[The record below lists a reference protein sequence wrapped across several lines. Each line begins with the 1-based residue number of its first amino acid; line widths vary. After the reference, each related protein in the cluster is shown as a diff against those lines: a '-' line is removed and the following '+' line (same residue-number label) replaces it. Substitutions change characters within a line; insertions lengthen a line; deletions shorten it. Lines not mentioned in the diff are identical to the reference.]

1 MPRLLLI
8 LLLAAAGCAAGP
20 TREAETL
27 SGVTQLTSGFASA
40 ENASFSPDLRYLIF
54 TAQPWGSRDR
64 QVYIAAV
71 KFDGGRIVSLGAPTR
86 VTPGGGTGG
95 AFSPDGATVIL
106 ACNGG
111 LYRAD
116 GWRANLDAGP
126 GAPGAVV
133 DLARNRLPTP
143 EGAASNPAVS
153 PDGRHLAFNV
163 MGASTAEGES
173 QLWTMRIDGTH
184 QVQLLP
190 TGGTTRWAA
199 AVPLQAPAF
208 SPDGTRIA
216 YCLTG
221 VDTGMLYVAD
231 LTFDANGD
239 PVAMKNA
246 REIVNELLPLTRSA
260 FTPDGR
266 SLIFYSAGYEQY
278 LPERRSFLE
287 WKPKIDVIRTDG
299 TGRHAITVG
308 EQSDTDP
315 SFSPDGRHLLWTST
329 RAADG
334 TPQVFAA
341 DFKLPRGS

>member
-8 LLLAAAGCAAGP
+8 LLLAAAGCAATGP

-71 KFDGGRIVSLGAPTR
+71 KFAGGRIVGLGAPTR

-126 GAPGAVV
+126 GAVV
-133 DLARNRLPTP
+133 NLARNRLPTP

-153 PDGRHLAFNV
+153 PDGRHLAFALGPPDRSAPQQIFV
-163 MGASTAEGES
+163 
-173 QLWTMRIDGTH
+173 MRIDGSHPVRLAGDTSD
-184 QVQLLP
+184 
-190 TGGTTRWAA
+190 AE
-199 AVPLQAPAF
+199 APAF
-208 SPDGTRIA
+208 SPDGRQIVYCDLDGIRIA
-216 YCLTG
+216 GLI
-221 VDTGMLYVAD
+221 
-231 LTFDANGD
+231 FDAADD
-239 PVAMKNA
+239 PEGLVND
-246 REIVNELLPLTRSA
+246 RHIVGQSMPLSHAHFHPDGLHIAFPAPRRKSGGKWLLP
-260 FTPDGR
+260 F
-266 SLIFYSAGYEQY
+266 AGYNPTNV
-278 LPERRSFLE
+278 L
-287 WKPKIDVIRTDG
+287 VRTDG
-299 TGRHAITVG
+299 THRTRFTFGPYIDA
-308 EQSDTDP
+308 DP
-315 SFSPDGRHLLWTST
+315 TFSPDGRYLLWTST

-334 TPQVFAA
+334 SPQVFVAR
-341 DFKLPRGS
+341 FELPRGS